1 MMAASTI
8 SYIAEDRGLW
18 RQRLDDAPLR
28 PGRAALFLDRD
39 GVILEEVNYLHRVE
53 DMRLLP
59 DAADIVRAANEL
71 KIPAIMVTNQSG
83 VGRGYY
89 GWAEFAAVQGALIAR
104 LAAVG
109 ARLDMV
115 LACAYHNDAQPP
127 YDTSDHPWR
136 KPRPGMLRAA
146 ADDLSLDLS
155 RSWITGDAASDI
167 EAGRNAGLAGGLHV
181 LTGHGERDRQAAL
194 ALADTGFEVVG
205 APGIGGAVQ
214 ILEHIRS
221 YSA

>member
-1 MMAASTI
+1 MMATSAI
-8 SYIAEDRGLW
+8 SHIAEDQGLW
-18 RQRLDDAPLR
+18 RQRLDDAPPR

-39 GVILEEVNYLHRVE
+39 GVIVEEINYLHRVE

-59 DAADIVRAANEL
+59 DAADIVRAANDLE
-71 KIPAIMVTNQSG
+71 IPAIMVTNQSG

-89 GWAEFAAVQGALIAR
+89 GWAEFESVQGALIAR
-104 LAAVG
+104 LAADG

-115 LACAYHNDAQPP
+115 LACAYHKDAQPP
-127 YDTSDHPWR
+127 YDRPDHPWR

-155 RSWITGDAASDI
+155 RSWIIGDAASDI

-194 ALADTGFEVVG
+194 AFADTGYEVLG
-205 APGIGGAVQ
+205 EAGIGGAVQ
-214 ILEHIRS
+214 VLARIKSHN
-221 YSA
+221 A